1 MRTADGKTNA
11 ILMNT
16 YDPAQKNYRIWRFTP
31 GGSCEEMAGKWDEAT
46 STLTITT
53 DLGHGITQKTAFHLI
68 DKDHLSVAAG
78 AGAIFAASGGRL
90 SGCVTG
96 AEWNVAELAP
106 CPEGTGGGQ
115 PGRIKVRRTAEI
127 DGSLMDG

>member
-53 DLGHGITQKTAFHLI
+53 DLGHGITQKAAFHLI
-68 DKDHLSVAAG
+68 DKDHREYHVVAKDG
-78 AGAIFAASGGRL
+78 DGKVYLDVQGT
-90 SGCVTG
+90 VT
-96 AEWNVAELAP
+96 
-106 CPEGTGGGQ
+106 
-115 PGRIKVRRTAEI
+115 RRK
-127 DGSLMDG
+127 